1 MVRDDISR
9 LYKYMGMQS
18 HDYFDF
24 QAEED
29 YHNRIASIL
38 GRRVTN
44 RTSSSSPKATSER
57 KSKVVAVI
65 STGHLPG
72 RKLVSSLAFLAAKK
86 FKGKIPVHVTDL
98 IPATNDQTEKTF
110 LLPNG
115 IRHILI
121 NTSEQVVRMEMS
133 KDVDW
138 LGRQIFADNDDGLIF
153 LDVPE
158 QVMHMRPQAMAIADL
173 VLVLLPSTVG
183 AIRAIEESESELQE
197 FYANRPAAG
206 IGYILI
212 EVPNAETLPPLIQNQ
227 LISHKDLFVPAV
239 LKKEEI
245 LSAQELAANIDA
257 DSAAYQNLE
266 KTINFIF
273 EKAVYEN

>member
-44 RTSSSSPKATSER
+44 RTSSSSPRATSER

-197 FYANRPAAG
+197 FYLNRPAAG

-227 LISHKDLFVPAV
+227 LISHKNLFVPAV

-257 DSAAYQNLE
+257 DSDAYQNLE